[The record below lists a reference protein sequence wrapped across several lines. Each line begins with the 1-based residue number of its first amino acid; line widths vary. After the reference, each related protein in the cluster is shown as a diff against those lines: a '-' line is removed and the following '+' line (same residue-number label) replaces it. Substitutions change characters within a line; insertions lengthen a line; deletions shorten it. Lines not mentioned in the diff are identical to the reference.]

1 MTSTFQDI
9 NEFGLYKST
18 NGGTS
23 FTKIT
28 SVNSGAG
35 ISRLDEIN
43 DIDIQAVNNRLW
55 LSTNRNIY
63 GNSYGGRV
71 WYTDDGTNFNN
82 ATPVLP
88 AYPVVDVTRIER
100 TEIAP
105 SAIDTDTHYIHI
117 NASYKHS

>member
-35 ISRLDEIN
+35 ISRLDEVKI
-43 DIDIQAVNNRLW
+43 
-55 LSTNRNIY
+55 
-63 GNSYGGRV
+63 
-71 WYTDDGTNFNN
+71 
-82 ATPVLP
+82 
-88 AYPVVDVTRIER
+88 
-100 TEIAP
+100 
-105 SAIDTDTHYIHI
+105 
-117 NASYKHS
+117 